1 MPANSN
7 LAPEEQARILGG
19 EAAQWGEHVTPRS
32 VDSRIWPRT
41 AAIAERLW
49 SPQSVNNVDDMY
61 RRLWVENLRLEAL
74 GLTQL
79 SAEDVGL
86 RQLAGTT
93 AIEPLRILAS
103 VLQPVGFDQRYEMQH
118 TTQLTPMDQLIDAV
132 RPDPPS
138 LHGMQV
144 LVRDYLAKSDPQAG
158 QKLNAIFERWIA
170 AGPQAEMLMAASPL
184 LKDAEPRAQQLVDLG
199 TTGQQALS
207 YLEKHEAAPAGWAQT
222 KLELIDQAQKPAGLV
237 RFTVL
242 DPLRD
247 LVKAV
252 QQ

>member
-1 MPANSN
+1 M
-7 LAPEEQARILGG
+7 LF
-19 EAAQWGEHVTPRS
+19 RS
-32 VDSRIWPRT
+32 
-41 AAIAERLW
+41 
-49 SPQSVNNVDDMY
+49 
-61 RRLWVENLRLEAL
+61 
-74 GLTQL
+74 
-79 SAEDVGL
+79 
-86 RQLAGTT
+86 
-93 AIEPLRILAS
+93 
-103 VLQPVGFDQRYEMQH
+103 
-118 TTQLTPMDQLIDAV
+118 TTQLTPMDHLIDAV

-207 YLEKHEAAPAGWAQT
+207 YLEKHQTAPAGWAQT
-222 KLELIDQAQKPAGLV
+222 KLELINQAQKPAGLV

-242 DPLRD
+242 DPLRVRSNSEQLD
-247 LVKAV
+247 RRADRSTSSELVPSMEIGRASCRERV
-252 QQ
+252 